1 MADRMVVALSPTNL
15 VLDTAVQEGA
25 QERDLPA
32 DAFEVQNDATRQA
45 QRDAARSL
53 GEISNSVDPLLR
65 RTDIP
70 TGTTNS
76 RESVQ
81 VYLQRVRD
89 SLRSLEDALRIA
101 ASVVSAAARLVNEFQ
116 RYHEGEISLGQFL
129 GWIVEY
135 VTETAMPSISQ
146 WYQSSQEAPHVH
158 PAPPVNP
165 GGNQEVDAP
174 GNAGQ
179 FSWVNSAL
187 MFLGAGLLVLGIY
200 SRLTAIRS

>member
-146 WYQSSQEAPHVH
+146 WYQ
-158 PAPPVNP
+158 
-165 GGNQEVDAP
+165 G
-174 GNAGQ
+174 
-179 FSWVNSAL
+179 
-187 MFLGAGLLVLGIY
+187 
-200 SRLTAIRS
+200 